1 MIFRTQHTGTI
12 VTGENITAPSV
23 TVQGD
28 CLTLSEI
35 LRRLTNN
42 TLQAQ
47 DVIFGSS
54 EVFDEQG
61 EFEMPGDI
69 FGATLDE
76 VGQAQQ
82 AFQERAQQER
92 ANIKKEQEEQPAEAA
107 PSEPQPQVADE
118 E

>member
-1 MIFRTQHTGTI
+1 MIFRTQHTGSP
-12 VTGENITAPSV
+12 VTGEVITSPSV

-28 CLTLSEI
+28 CLSLSEL

-47 DVIFGSS
+47 DVIFGSQD
-54 EVFDEQG
+54 VFDEKG
-61 EFEMPGDI
+61 DFEMPGDI

-82 AFQERAQQER
+82 EYNERVIKERENIESKQEQQPEDVP
-92 ANIKKEQEEQPAEAA
+92 QP
-107 PSEPQPQVADE
+107 EPQPQPQPE